1 MKRLFILFLIC
12 CYTGLQAQE
21 PNILTA
27 DDVARIQEAKQVLI
41 TPDGKTIFY
50 TISVPADPRVKN
62 ALPATELYRYDID
75 SGESIA
81 LISENAIANLAIRPK
96 HNTLSFTARP
106 GNRKN
111 TAIYEISFEGDH
123 LSMIASHKSSIASYS
138 WSPDGQMLLFT
149 APEHADKTKSELPYQ
164 PEIFEEDLK
173 RNAAFT
179 VAVGSGVANLLPITG
194 HITAIKWSPSGD
206 QIALRAAPTS
216 LIDDIYTSQ
225 KIYFINSENFSVS
238 KEINHTGKKG
248 EMSWAPDGTRLA
260 FIAGADKHDPVA
272 GRLFLAS
279 VKDSQPEQM
288 AAAMEMT
295 FEKLHWIDNNSLW
308 FSASN
313 GVGTMLGEMKNGG
326 DISPII
332 QSDELAIHDFSIS
345 GNGSVAFIANSPE
358 HPNEVFLIEK
368 KGGKPGRITD
378 LNPWLQEKELGKQE
392 VITYKSGDGLKI
404 EGLLINPVKPSA
416 KAPMI
421 TVVHGGPESHFNN
434 GWITSY
440 SRPGQMAAGKG
451 YAVFYPN
458 YRGSTGRGL
467 EFAMSSQGDPAGK
480 EFDDII
486 DGIDHLIET
495 RNIDKSRVGV
505 TGGSYGGYATAWM
518 ATRHTDRFAAGVMS
532 VGISNNLSKW
542 GTSDIPEEMFLV
554 HSRKRIWDDYEFFL
568 KRSPIYYADQAKTP
582 LLIMHGKNDTRVD
595 PGQSYELYRHI
606 KTRTDTPVR
615 MVLYPGEGHGNRR
628 STARYDFSLRMLQW
642 FDHYLIENKKQL
654 PSMKED
660 LLFKN

>member
-1 MKRLFILFLIC
+1 MKRLFILLLIC
-12 CYTGLQAQE
+12 CYNGLQGQE
-21 PNILTA
+21 PNILTP

-41 TPDGKTIFY
+41 TPDGEHIFY
-50 TISVPADPRVKN
+50 TITVPADPRAEN
-62 ALPATELYRYDID
+62 ALPATELYRYDTD
-75 SGESIA
+75 SGVSIA
-81 LISENAIANLAIRPK
+81 LINEKAIANLALRPK

-111 TAIYEISFEGDH
+111 TAIYELSIEGDY
-123 LSMIASHKSSIASYS
+123 LSMIASYKTSIASYT
-138 WSPDGQMLLFT
+138 WSPDGTTILFT
-149 APEHADKTKSELPYQ
+149 APEHPNQPKPELPYQ

-173 RNAAFT
+173 RNAAYT
-179 VAVGSGVANLLPITG
+179 LEVASGAVNILPIAG
-194 HITAIKWSPSGD
+194 HVTAVNWSLSGD
-206 QIALRAAPTS
+206 QIALLAAPSS

-225 KIYFINSENFSVS
+225 KIYFLNPENYTVSSE
-238 KEINHTGKKG
+238 IDHTGKKG
-248 EMSWAPDGTRLA
+248 EMTWAPDGTRLA
-260 FIAGADKHDPVA
+260 FIAGADKHDPIA

-279 VKDSQPEQM
+279 GKDSKPVLM
-288 AAAMEMT
+288 TAAMGMT
-295 FEKLHWIDNNSLW
+295 FEKLHWKDNNSLW
-308 FSASN
+308 FSASK
-313 GVGTMLGEMKNGG
+313 GVGTILGEMKNGG
-326 DISPII
+326 TISPII
-332 QSDELAIHDFSIS
+332 QSDQLAIQDFSIAA
-345 GNGSVAFIANSPE
+345 NGSLAFIANSPE

-368 KGGKPGRITD
+368 GSKSPKKITD
-378 LNPWLQEKELGKQE
+378 LNPWLQEKELGTQE
-392 VITYKSGDGLKI
+392 VITYKAADGLEI
-404 EGLLINPVKPSA
+404 EGLLINPVKQTGLT
-416 KAPMI
+416 PMI

-434 GWITSY
+434 GWLTTY

-495 RNIDKSRVGV
+495 RNIDKSKVGV

-615 MVLYPGEGHGNRR
+615 MVLYPGEGHGNRK

-654 PSMKED
+654 PSMKEE